1 MQLNKMCNK
10 MIYQNYSRNNC
21 IVNYTSTLRI
31 FFAAGRGL
39 GGVTRTQSHGAPKA
53 PMTPPKPRPA
63 AKKIRSVDV

>member
-39 GGVTRTQSHGAPKA
+39 GGVIGALGAPW
-53 PMTPPKPRPA
+53 
-63 AKKIRSVDV
+63 D